1 MQKDFSYSIIC
12 VVAMS
17 PIQEDFISNDEMT
30 LTLEDLTERMLH
42 ANLCCDEQVCTL
54 VE

>member
-1 MQKDFSYSIIC
+1 MQKDFSYSIIR

-30 LTLEDLTERMLH
+30 LTLEDLTERMH
-42 ANLCCDEQVCTL
+42 ANLCCNEQVCTL